1 VSCPFCNLKNSDITA
16 ESEHSIAKLDGF
28 PVSVGH
34 TLIISKRHVADFFEL
49 SQIEQQDML
58 SLLNQVRS
66 KYQSQSEVSNYN
78 VGLNCG
84 PLAGQTV
91 GHVHLHLIPR
101 REGDVIDPRGGV
113 RWVIPDKAK
122 YWDE

>member
-1 VSCPFCNLKNSDITA
+1 MPCPFCNLKSSDIIA
-16 ESEHSIAKLDGF
+16 ESEYSIAKLDGF

-49 SQIEQQDML
+49 SQSEQLDIL
-58 SLLNQVRS
+58 KLLNEVKE
-66 KYQSQSEVSNYN
+66 KYDDQFNVGNYN

-91 GHVHLHLIPR
+91 GHVHMHLIPR
-101 REGDVIDPRGGV
+101 REGDVNDPRGGV
-113 RWVIPDKAK
+113 RCVIPDKAK